1 MMKKLICIEEH
12 YTSERIRAK
21 INKILG
27 NEDRGTA
34 SLNQTQLAASDL
46 GEGRIAYM
54 NSAEISTQ
62 VLSCADEYP
71 ALLAKEHAV
80 PLCREVND
88 EMHRASTEHPG
99 RYYCFAILPL
109 SAPEEAAA
117 ELERCVKTLG
127 FVGAML
133 VGHFEGRSYSDEWY
147 FPIFKK
153 AEELN
158 VPIYMHPCKVNS
170 AVAERYYKGAWSPT
184 AESLFASFGVG
195 WHYEVGIEAVRMML
209 AGIFDRLPGLQIIL
223 GHWGEVV
230 AYYMYRLDEIGQN
243 ITGLNKSFSRY
254 FKENVYVNP
263 SGMMYEAQFR
273 FCMAT
278 FGAERIMW
286 GEDYP
291 YRKPEN
297 IAAFLQGLDI
307 SEEERAKIAYANAEK
322 LFGV

>member
-1 MMKKLICIEEH
+1 MKKLICVEEH
-12 YTSERIRAK
+12 YSSETIKEK

-27 NEDRGTA
+27 KEDFGTA
-34 SLNQTQLAASDL
+34 PLTETERAAADL
-46 GEGRIAYM
+46 GAGRVEYM

-62 VLSCADEYP
+62 ILSCADEYP

-80 PLCREVND
+80 SLCREVND
-88 EMHRASTEHPG
+88 EMHRASMAHPG
-99 RYYCFAILPL
+99 RYYCLATLPL
-109 SAPEEAAA
+109 SAPEDAAA
-117 ELERCVKTLG
+117 ELERCVKSLG

-133 VGHFEGRSYSDEWY
+133 IGHFEGRSYADEWY

-158 VPIYMHPCKVNS
+158 VPIYMHPCKVDS

-184 AESLFASFGVG
+184 AGTLFAGFGIG

-209 AGIFDRLPGLQIIL
+209 AGIFDRLPRLQIIL

-230 AYYMYRLDEIGQN
+230 AYYMYRLDEVGQS

-273 FCMAT
+273 FCMDT

-297 IAAFLQGLDI
+297 ITAFLKELDI
-307 SEEERAKIAYANAEK
+307 SEEEREKIAYANAEK
-322 LFGV
+322 LFGI